1 MITDPKKTCSK
12 GCTAFR
18 KLKSL
23 QYRTFQYPHT
33 IRTLIGTEQFHCAS
47 FSESASLAQAQFDL
61 VAHNKS
67 SITGLDQS
75 LCHCFGLYTFLASLV
90 NTIAGQFLSSSTVS
104 CPFTDG
110 VPCSLSLN
118 VSCAIS
124 LTGIGCKETDVSR
137 ILLI

>member
-12 GCTAFR
+12 GCAAFR

-90 NTIAGQFLSSSTVS
+90 NTIAGQFF
-104 CPFTDG
+104 PA
-110 VPCSLSLN
+110 PLSL
-118 VSCAIS
+118 VLSP
-124 LTGIGCKETDVSR
+124 TGCPVHCRSTCLVQSV
-137 ILLI
+137 